1 MLLPDLAKKYQVE
14 IMPPS
19 VSLLELLHLISSYD
33 IPATYCQLLPI
44 VNSDYDKK
52 LDISSSS
59 YDPLMS
65 LNAKRVIAPNIDI
78 EPFDNLTKFRLVDND
93 VHVLSRPPPSISSS
107 SSSLVVDVVKDEAEA
122 FFRKPLLLQVSLLS
136 SANYTDTNHRG
147 KTVWKESPLGFL
159 QDCMEVLHP

>member
-1 MLLPDLAKKYQVE
+1 
-14 IMPPS
+14 MPPS

-33 IPATYCQLLPI
+33 IPHTYRQLLPI
-44 VNSDYDKK
+44 VNNDYDKK
-52 LDISSSS
+52 LDIASLS

-65 LNAKRVIAPNIDI
+65 INAKRVIAPNIDI

-93 VHVLSRPPPSISSS
+93 VHVLSRPPPTISSSS

-147 KTVWKESPLGFL
+147 EAVWKESPLGFL